1 VARARKIIIIKRL
14 AGFRKNMPTLQIV
27 HLFKHPQLIEQV
39 AQMIYDEFWR
49 NVIDGMS
56 KDDLVAHLQSATDA
70 ARIPLCLIALQD
82 EELVGTVN
90 LIENDDA
97 ARTHLKP
104 WLAAMVVRE
113 DHRGNGIGT
122 KLVNALLKEA
132 RRMHIPALYFGT
144 DGPGFYERIGAI
156 QHEKVRADFCIMK
169 FELA

>member
-1 VARARKIIIIKRL
+1 
-14 AGFRKNMPTLQIV
+14 MSTLLID
-27 HLFKHPQLIEQV
+27 HLFKHPQFIEPV
-39 AQMIYDEFWR
+39 AQMIYNEFWR
-49 NVIDGMS
+49 DATDGMS
-56 KDDLVAHLQSATDA
+56 LDDLVTHLRGATDEN
-70 ARIPLCLIALQD
+70 RIPLCLIALQD

-113 DHRGNGIGT
+113 DQRGSGIGT
-122 KLVNALLKEA
+122 KLVNALLTEA

-156 QHEKVRADFCIMK
+156 QHEKIRSDFCIMK